1 MDALVQA
8 GVDVGLGGQI
18 WMGVGL
24 PYAPRRHSPYGGG
37 PPGRHRG
44 RLSKGTKVTH
54 DPLVKVSWSRPR
66 HLKSCMGPFLDA
78 IARVEQRRMSSRG
91 SSLGRMG
98 TTRFASRWGRIVMT
112 EVYQWWG
119 TWIGTLHAVCVHQN
133 AMGTHQILGWGNR
146 PLASCGSD
154 RARRDYHGN
163 GT

>member
-54 DPLVKVSWSRPR
+54 DPLIKVSCSRAR
-66 HLKSCMGPFLDA
+66 HLKSCMEPFLDA
-78 IARVEQRRMSSRG
+78 IARVEQKENELAGFVPRTNG
-91 SSLGRMG
+91 D
-98 TTRFASRWGRIVMT
+98 
-112 EVYQWWG
+112 YK
-119 TWIGTLHAVCVHQN
+119 VCVSV
-133 AMGTHQILGWGNR
+133 R
-146 PLASCGSD
+146 SD
-154 RARRDYHGN
+154 RYDQGIPVVGDVDRHPPCRLCASKCHGDPSDPRVRK
-163 GT
+163 